1 VNSPNKQSVNY
12 AELEKNVRTF
22 LANIGRPIRE
32 LHDGIKSRT
41 LPWHWC
47 FGTGILLQLLVS
59 FHWDYALFRLLGMEW
74 FYPLHHTVFLI
85 YYFWVIL
92 SPFWMWAFYKSI
104 LKQRFLKKLATAF
117 QSIGLKN
124 GLGRLPNFVFDKA
137 LDSQTRKLRLTRS
150 GISPMEFEKRKE
162 DLASALHVYVDEL
175 RENRERGTMDFIYGL
190 EPMPRQFSPES
201 YSFLKA
207 NQFLVGTT
215 RSKQYVADLRDTPHL
230 LVAGQTGGGKSTFLR
245 QFITSLYLNN
255 KSFEFSLIDL
265 KGGLEFQLF
274 EKLPRVQVIGDVAGS
289 VYLLQKTA
297 DEIAGRMELLKAN
310 RAKDVAGYMAIP
322 KEKRVLPP
330 SFSPNHK
337 LTRQIIV
344 VDEAAELFLAGNHA
358 SSSDVQGARRILSQ
372 VARQGRSLGIHLVIA
387 TQRPDSRALDP
398 QVKANLPGVLCF
410 QMVNDVSSISVLGTG
425 RATDLPP
432 VPGRS
437 IWKNSLDMVEV
448 QTPYMTINQAEL
460 LLKDLRVNESSPQ
473 PIVVAK
479 ADVTPEQTQDLSQ
492 AALTE
497 ESHESR

>member
-1 VNSPNKQSVNY
+1 VSAPKNGSVNY
-12 AELEKNVRTF
+12 AELEKNVRVFTTTV
-22 LANIGRPIRE
+22 GRPFRE
-32 LHDGIKSRT
+32 LYDGAKSGT

-47 FGTGILLQLLVS
+47 FGLGISLQVAVS
-59 FHWDYALFRLLGMEW
+59 WHWDFALFRLFDQEW
-74 FYPLHHTVFLI
+74 LYPTNPRLFRL
-85 YYFWVIL
+85 YYFCTIL
-92 SPFWMWAFYKSI
+92 SPFWVWGIYKSI
-104 LKQRFLKKLATAF
+104 LKQRFLKKLTETF
-117 QSIGLKN
+117 QSIGLRN
-124 GLGRLPNFVFDKA
+124 GLGRLPNFVFDKP
-137 LDSQTRKLRLTRS
+137 LDAQTRKLRLARA
-150 GISPMEFEKRKE
+150 GISPMEFEKKKE

-175 RENRERGTMDFIYGL
+175 RENRAQGTMDFIYGL
-190 EPMPRQFSPES
+190 EPMPREFSPES

-274 EKLPRVQVIGDVAGS
+274 EKLPRVQVIGDVSGS
-289 VYLLQKTA
+289 VYLLQQTA
-297 DEIAGRMELLKAN
+297 QEIGSRMELLKAN
-310 RAKDVAGYMAIP
+310 RAKDMAGYMAIP
-322 KEKRVLPP
+322 KEKRVVPP
-330 SFSPNHK
+330 SLPKNHK

-448 QTPYMTINQAEL
+448 QTPFMTVQKAETL
-460 LLKDLRVNESSPQ
+460 LETHRVEDEPKKSSSVATSPSNDNEKPKLLRHSEPDKG
-473 PIVVAK
+473 A
-479 ADVTPEQTQDLSQ
+479 E
-492 AALTE
+492 
-497 ESHESR
+497 